1 VLVCFLTGV
10 FSGIQVY
17 LAQLVWPDFTTF
29 PNLETAFMDV
39 SQRVGGVVLF
49 NGMAFILVVGC
60 TGSGLAGQAGA
71 ARLLFGMGRDNAL
84 PRKLF
89 AHIDP
94 KHRVPTYNIWV
105 IGLIAFLGAMFLNF
119 ERAAEVLNFGAFL
132 AFMGVNIATIRH
144 FYLRPGRRDKRRV
157 AKDLLLPAFG
167 FLFCLWIWWS
177 LPRPAKIVG
186 GVWFVGGFIYDAVMT
201 RGFRTKP
208 VTIDFSEG

>member
-1 VLVCFLTGV
+1 
-10 FSGIQVY
+10 
-17 LAQLVWPDFTTF
+17 
-29 PNLETAFMDV
+29 
-39 SQRVGGVVLF
+39 
-49 NGMAFILVVGC
+49 
-60 TGSGLAGQAGA
+60 
-71 ARLLFGMGRDNAL
+71 
-84 PRKLF
+84 
-89 AHIDP
+89 
-94 KHRVPTYNIWV
+94 V